1 MRIGYFFRV
10 CSGATFSK
18 LSGAINTVHTK
29 SGKNKAG
36 IFFDMVGCFLK
47 YRAGYNDYV
56 LFEYYNMT
64 ADQRKT
70 YMTRFKNKRFML
82 MQNDLTSAEIFNDK
96 RLFDTRFAKYLGRR
110 VLVIEEKITLEQ
122 FSEFIKPWDVFI
134 AKPAFG
140 ECGKGIEKLVKADF
154 KSDEEFYN
162 YVFDKENEFGVL
174 EEAIKQHPDV
184 SKIYPHSIN
193 CLRIAT
199 LVVDGKPNIL
209 YAVFKTGNNGK
220 FVDNLEN
227 GGFACHFDL
236 DTGTVTGPGH
246 TSDMEIAY
254 EHPYS
259 GIKFKGFK
267 IPYCEEV
274 KELVKNASLE
284 EPEFKYC
291 GWDVCI
297 SENGPAIIEGNDY
310 AAYDFPQL
318 PDEDTPK
325 VGLISIIK
333 QYIPDLKL

>member
-1 MRIGYFFRV
+1 MGIGYFLKV
-10 CSGATFSK
+10 CSGASVGK
-18 LSGAINTVHTK
+18 LSNSINIVHEK
-29 SGKNKAG
+29 SGKSKAE
-36 IFFDMVGCFLK
+36 ILFDMFGCFLK
-47 YRAGYNDYV
+47 YKAGYNDYV

-64 ADQRKT
+64 TDQRKT
-70 YMTRFKNKRFML
+70 YMTRFKNKKFML
-82 MQNDLTSAEIFNDK
+82 MQNNQDSAEIFNDK
-96 RLFDTRFAKYLGRR
+96 RLFDTRFKEYLGRR
-110 VLVIEEKITLEQ
+110 VLVIDKSVTLEQ
-122 FSEFIKPWDVFI
+122 FKEFIEPLEVFI
-134 AKPAFG
+134 AKPPFG
-140 ECGKGIEKLVKADF
+140 ECGKGIEKLSKADF
-154 KSDEEFYN
+154 NGAEDFYKYVTDEKN
-162 YVFDKENEFGVL
+162 CFGVL

-199 LVVDGKPNIL
+199 LVVDGKANIL

-246 TSDMEIAY
+246 TSDMQIAHK
-254 EHPYS
+254 HPFS
-259 GIKFKGFK
+259 DIEFKGFK
-267 IPYCEEV
+267 IPYCKEV
-274 KELVKNASLE
+274 KELVKKAALE

-297 SENGPAIIEGNDY
+297 TENGPAIIEGNDY

-318 PDEDTPK
+318 PDDDTPK